1 MKKKKSSYISNN
13 NNDNKSYH
21 FLPPMV
27 WAVFIVVLT
36 YLYSFILTHTHKPHN
51 KKPTTKPHFVLPSH
65 CRGIAGT
72 DRIHKCPKV
81 ACVVRDIGEVF
92 KPGTLGLKPG
102 IIKNLIYRC
111 LKCDFTYFICI
122 HFISHKKMIFNLRL
136 ITSLWSLAPQTQHKT
151 TFFCDLSFLMLIQ
164 S

>member
-1 MKKKKSSYISNN
+1 MKKKKKKPSYISNN

-36 YLYSFILTHTHKPHN
+36 YLYSFILTHTHTNPS
-51 KKPTTKPHFVLPSH
+51 TKTPQPSH
-65 CRGIAGT
+65 CRGITGT

-92 KPGTLGLKPG
+92 KPGTLVLKPG

-111 LKCDFTYFICI
+111 LKCDFIYFICI
-122 HFISHKKMIFNLRL
+122 HFISHKKNDLQF
-136 ITSLWSLAPQTQHKT
+136 KT
-151 TFFCDLSFLMLIQ
+151 D
-164 S
+164 